1 MRQAREKIT
10 MKTNEEKTVWGHPYG
25 VETEEKN
32 KEVSV
37 SPRTSVNIHSPI
49 EECNNIWDREAFA
62 IIYCFGLIALITIM
76 YLLSVGG

>member
-1 MRQAREKIT
+1 
-10 MKTNEEKTVWGHPYG
+10 MKMKSVNKGVGTPPYTPKLE
-25 VETEEKN
+25 VKN

-37 SPRTSVNIHSPI
+37 SPRTSVNIRSPI

-76 YLLSVGG
+76 YLSSVWG